1 MSGPLEG
8 IRIVECS
15 TVALG
20 PWAAQQLGDFG
31 ADIVKLEA
39 PEGDT
44 TRYMGPSR
52 NPGMAAFFM
61 GCNRNK
67 RSLVVDLKQ
76 EKGRAVL
83 HKLVEDADVILHN
96 FRPHQAARLGLEH
109 EELLRLNPR
118 LICAAAYGYRAEGPK
133 GPNAAYDDIIQAGS
147 GLSSL
152 LSIIDGSPRFVPS
165 VVADKI
171 TSQVLVSAVLAALFE
186 RERSGKGQEI
196 EVPMFESMV
205 ANVMVEHLYGL
216 TFRPKIGEPG
226 YIRIL
231 TKERGPYATKDGHLA
246 LLPYTNRHWQ
256 TFCER
261 IGRPELS
268 EDPRFTSPELR
279 LENVKAFYSQLAELV
294 AERTNSEWQ
303 DLLEGSNVPHGP
315 VRKLEEL
322 LDDEQLA
329 ASDFWKDVDH
339 PSEGAIRTT
348 DIPQRFSRTPG
359 SIRKLQPR
367 LGEHSVEILR
377 DAGYGEAEIQ
387 SLIAAGVTVDG
398 Q

>member
-1 MSGPLEG
+1 MSGPLDG

-31 ADIVKLEA
+31 ADIIKLEA

-52 NPGMAAFFM
+52 NHGMAAFFM

-83 HKLVEDADVILHN
+83 YKLVEDADVILHN
-96 FRPHQAARLGLEH
+96 FRPHQAARLGLDH
-109 EELLRLNPR
+109 DALLRLNPR

-133 GPNAAYDDIIQAGS
+133 GPNAAYDDIIQAGC

-152 LSIIDGSPRFVPS
+152 QSIIDGSPRFVPS
-165 VVADKI
+165 VIADKI

-205 ANVMVEHLYGL
+205 ANIMVEHLYGL
-216 TFRPKIGEPG
+216 TYRPQIGDPG
-226 YIRIL
+226 YVRIL
-231 TKERGPYATKDGHLA
+231 SKERGPYATKDGYLA

-261 IGRPELS
+261 IGQPELA

-279 LENVKAFYSQLAELV
+279 LENVKAFYGQLAELV
-294 AERTNSEWQ
+294 ATRTNAEWL

-315 VRKLEEL
+315 VRKMEEL
-322 LDDEQLA
+322 LEDEQLA
-329 ASDFWKDVDH
+329 ASGFWKEEDH
-339 PSEGAIRTT
+339 PSEGPIRLT
-348 DIPQRFSRTPG
+348 DIPQRFSRTPA
-359 SIRKLQPR
+359 SIRRLQPR

-377 DAGYGEAEIQ
+377 EAGFDDDDIQVLLAE
-387 SLIAAGVTVDG
+387 GVTADG
-398 Q
+398 N